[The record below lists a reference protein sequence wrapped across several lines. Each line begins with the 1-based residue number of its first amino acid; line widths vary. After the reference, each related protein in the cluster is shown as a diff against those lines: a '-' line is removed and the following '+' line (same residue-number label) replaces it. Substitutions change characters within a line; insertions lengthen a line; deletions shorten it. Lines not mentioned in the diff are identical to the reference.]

1 MQKIVNFKGKI
12 AIFWLFLYNDLYLKN
27 NLIINLE

>member
-1 MQKIVNFKGKI
+1 MQIIGNFKGKT

-27 NLIINLE
+27 NLNQ